1 MHRNKECQWWIDRC
15 PATEINIEAIKF
27 VFGWIFMFRAVLLC
41 FTLMPMPLLIYI
53 HIFIYFVP
61 DALPIVSFF
70 LCLVSCLVS
79 SCVLSFFFIWNKKV
93 KKKTSKFNVTKCE
106 WKIEEPVNFTTHAFT
121 YPNESEN
128 FCPTHF
134 FLSFVD
140 RNGHRFFTPS
150 LK

>member
-61 DALPIVSFF
+61 DALPIVPFF

-93 KKKTSKFNVTKCE
+93 KKNVQIQRDEMWVENRRASKFYHARIHIPK
-106 WKIEEPVNFTTHAFT
+106 WKRKLL
-121 YPNESEN
+121 PN
-128 FCPTHF
+128 TF
-134 FLSFVD
+134 FSFI
-140 RNGHRFFTPS
+140 RWSKRA
-150 LK
+150 